1 MPAHF
6 RASCKILRL
15 NVNFNLSY
23 VSMSSQKK
31 KLQKEGKK
39 EERVSYG
46 KGIRRAN
53 LHTEVW
59 QRGNSVLNL
68 RLGELEHALIA
79 VRILG

>member
-1 MPAHF
+1 MPAYF

-15 NVNFNLSY
+15 NVNLNLSY
-23 VSMSSQKK
+23 VSMSSQK

-39 EERVSYG
+39 EERVSDG

>member
-1 MPAHF
+1 MPAYF

-15 NVNFNLSY
+15 NVNLNLSY
-23 VSMSSQKK
+23 VSMFSQK